1 MLKSTLLLVLLSLC
15 LGTAAWLFFVYVV
28 KRGGF
33 DDVER
38 AKYRM
43 LEEDDESGATDAG
56 GENRSVNERGKR

>member
-1 MLKSTLLLVLLSLC
+1 MLQSILVLVLLSLC
-15 LGTAAWLFFVYVV
+15 LGTAAWLFFIYVV

-56 GENRSVNERGKR
+56 KENRPANKKGKR

>member
-1 MLKSTLLLVLLSLC
+1 MLQSILVLVLLSLC
-15 LGTAAWLFFVYVV
+15 LGTAAWLFFIYVV

-43 LEEDDESGATDAG
+43 LEEDEPGRPDGDE
-56 GENRSVNERGKR
+56 ENRTNNERGEK

>member
-1 MLKSTLLLVLLSLC
+1 MLKSTLILILLSLC
-15 LGTAAWLFFVYVV
+15 LGTGAWLFFVYVV

-43 LEEDDESGATDAG
+43 LEDSDEQGAAGQERDNSTDSDTG
-56 GENRSVNERGKR
+56 